1 MAKSTDR
8 KLTFLLAIGKKLKKR
23 LEDLER
29 RAGTSDG
36 ASSASGNDKTSPP
49 AKKRAQTTKTTRTTP
64 PIPVKAVIPAPY
76 TSPIRPEE
84 EYLFQPTSYDQRD
97 RSHSPPMFTYSTYP
111 PPPEDMMM
119 SAPYGAI
126 PAYRHIQPA
135 EPYPDYLSPPPVP
148 VTLPSM
154 THYTEAVKRDP
165 SYPASTTAE
174 ESYPYMSYTSYI
186 PGVDMGPA
194 GHPSPY
200 EQMPHVSTAT
210 FFDQTSSERTFADL
224 LRFVTD
230 PASFSFL

>member
-1 MAKSTDR
+1 MTEPADG
-8 KLTFLLAIGKKLKKR
+8 KLTSHLVIGKKLKKR

-36 ASSASGNDKTSPP
+36 ASSASGNDKTSSP
-49 AKKRAQTTKTTRTTP
+49 AKKRTQASKTRTLLA
-64 PIPVKAVIPAPY
+64 PVKAAVPAPY
-76 TSPIRPEE
+76 TPPIRPEE

-119 SAPYGAI
+119 SASYGAI

-148 VTLPSM
+148 MVLPPM

-165 SYPASTTAE
+165 SYPATTAAE
-174 ESYPYMSYTSYI
+174 ESYPYMGYTSYI

-200 EQMPHVSTAT
+200 EQMPHVSTS
-210 FFDQTSSERTFADL
+210 TSFR
-224 LRFVTD
+224 
-230 PASFSFL
+230 PSFLGENFSC